1 MTRAGGSA
9 PDSAPDPFAAL
20 GLRADPALTDDDVRA
35 AWRRIAEATHPDRA
49 DGGDPARFAAAA
61 AAYSQ
66 LRTGYGR
73 GEASADLT
81 GGPRRRPGE
90 RSGAPGR
97 RGSGLARLAGVR
109 ARPIRAG
116 RLTLRIAVAA
126 AIGLAGLLA
135 AGPRPAGPAIA
146 VGALTWL
153 SVTGRRDI
161 GPR

>member
-1 MTRAGGSA
+1 MTRTGG
-9 PDSAPDPFAAL
+9 PGPDPFAAL

-49 DGGDPARFAAAA
+49 DGGDPVRFAAAA

-66 LRTGYGR
+66 LRTGFGR
-73 GEASADLT
+73 GEAHADLT
-81 GGPRRRPGE
+81 AGPRR
-90 RSGAPGR
+90 
-97 RGSGLARLAGVR
+97 R

-116 RLTLRIAVAA
+116 RLTLRIVAAA

-153 SVTGRRDI
+153 AVTGRRDI

>member
-1 MTRAGGSA
+1 MTRTGG
-9 PDSAPDPFAAL
+9 PGPDPFAAL

-49 DGGDPARFAAAA
+49 DGGDPVRFAAAA
-61 AAYSQ
+61 AAYSR
-66 LRTGYGR
+66 LRTGFGR
-73 GEASADLT
+73 GEARADLT
-81 GGPRRRPGE
+81 AGPRRVR
-90 RSGAPGR
+90 RSGRTGAPGR
-97 RGSGLARLAGVR
+97 RGARLARLAALR

-126 AIGLAGLLA
+126 ATGLAGLLA
-135 AGPRPAGPAIA
+135 AGPHPAGPALA

-153 SVTGRRDI
+153 AVTGRRDI